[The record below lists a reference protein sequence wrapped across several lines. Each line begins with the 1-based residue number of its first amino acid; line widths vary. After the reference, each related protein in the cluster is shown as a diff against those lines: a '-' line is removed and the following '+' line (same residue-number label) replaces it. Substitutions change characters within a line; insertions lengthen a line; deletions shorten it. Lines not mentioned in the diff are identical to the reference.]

1 MCQNIHP
8 PSRPVNCI
16 LMYPIHWKFHIRE
29 SHQQLIIIII
39 FNTKYNTFPQI
50 MFRPLALVIRKQVTL
65 YYFEK
70 FSSVLPVILKSHVYP
85 WRQKLLF
92 ISFNENIPEFFILQI
107 KTRTRWLSYTDIFG
121 HEFLQTLLWKT
132 CCPWKWILFV
142 YGLLCSYTRS
152 TADWYI
158 EKLHITVLSSEK
170 FAKKKY
176 GNIDNLSNI

>member
-8 PSRPVNCI
+8 PSRPMNCI

-39 FNTKYNTFPQI
+39 FNNKYNTFPQI

-107 KTRTRWLSYTDIFG
+107 KTRTRWLSYIDILAMNFYRLFSERPVAPENEFCLCMGYFVVTHVAQLTD
-121 HEFLQTLLWKT
+121 T
-132 CCPWKWILFV
+132 
-142 YGLLCSYTRS
+142 
-152 TADWYI
+152 
-158 EKLHITVLSSEK
+158 
-170 FAKKKY
+170 
-176 GNIDNLSNI
+176 